1 MHIRL
6 FLSWLMRLK
15 PLHVVDKCI
24 VELADKQ
31 AFSGSVGSRRFQC
44 LAVCLRG
51 KCLLYTVQ
59 LQCYINDES
68 LTF

>member
-1 MHIRL
+1 MC
-6 FLSWLMRLK
+6 
-15 PLHVVDKCI
+15 VVDKCI

-68 LTF
+68 FTF